1 LVAQKE
7 EDWGMKNTSFYR
19 TWIWLIAIVASMVF
33 GIAAMAAD
41 EDVIYKKKTV
51 YNFEDDTIT
60 GDLTRPDQEF
70 LTGRRGSRHKS
81 LITVREDFK
90 EKVLESVGDLQ

>member
-1 LVAQKE
+1 
-7 EDWGMKNTSFYR
+7 MKSAFSKGS
-19 TWIWLIAIVASMVF
+19 WVWLIAALVSMF
-33 GIAAMAAD
+33 LGIAAMATD

-70 LTGRRGSRHKS
+70 LTGRRGTRHKS

-90 EKVLESVGDLQ
+90 EKVQQSVGDLQ

>member
-1 LVAQKE
+1 
-7 EDWGMKNTSFYR
+7 MKNSSFYR
-19 TWIWLIAIVASMVF
+19 KWVWLIAVVATMVF
-33 GIAAMAAD
+33 GMTALAAD
-41 EDVIYKKKTV
+41 DDVIYKKKTV

-90 EKVLESVGDLQ
+90 DKVLESVGDLQ

>member
-1 LVAQKE
+1 
-7 EDWGMKNTSFYR
+7 MKKTSFYR
-19 TWIWLIAIVASMVF
+19 QWLWLMAVLASMVF
-33 GIAAMAAD
+33 GIAAMPQAAMAAD
-41 EDVIYKKKTV
+41 DDVIYKKKTV

-81 LITVREDFK
+81 LITVREEFK
-90 EKVLESVGDLQ
+90 DKVLESVSDLQ